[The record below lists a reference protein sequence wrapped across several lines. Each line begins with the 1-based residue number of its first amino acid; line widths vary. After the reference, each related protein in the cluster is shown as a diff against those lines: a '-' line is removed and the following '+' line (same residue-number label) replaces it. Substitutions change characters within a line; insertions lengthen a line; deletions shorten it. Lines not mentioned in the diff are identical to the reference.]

1 MATRVTL
8 DVRPDLAAGREPF
21 SRILEAARG
30 IPPGGTLILLAP
42 FEPVPLYAVLGRQGF
57 TVSTESLGGEEG
69 FRVTFVRTAPEPG

>member
-1 MATRVTL
+1 MPKPVTL
-8 DVRPDLAAGREPF
+8 DVRPDLAAGRDPF
-21 SRILEAARG
+21 TRILEAARG
-30 IPPGGTLILLAP
+30 IPPGGKLVLLAP